1 MLFQNTTYHGNNILT
16 LKCSGHCHV
25 KLCLKMHVFN
35 SSRYEITEPLRLLQ
49 NMLVHTKLTQ
59 THTDVTT
66 GDTQSDVWL
75 SAETLSV

>member
-1 MLFQNTTYHGNNILT
+1 
-16 LKCSGHCHV
+16 
-25 KLCLKMHVFN
+25 MHVFN

-49 NMLVHTKLTQ
+49 NILVHTKLTQ